1 MSLSLEAAGR
11 SREEDEELQCNTK
24 KVKEYHQATS
34 ISAGSCQSSKGRRS
48 LYKERLTG
56 EILGAYEKAFSF
68 ENNMKTKVESDDECS
83 DLAIGIVAVN
93 LSGSRKA
100 NMRAQWANTFIIKV
114 VGKTMGYHF
123 LSL

>member
-1 MSLSLEAAGR
+1 
-11 SREEDEELQCNTK
+11 
-24 KVKEYHQATS
+24 
-34 ISAGSCQSSKGRRS
+34 
-48 LYKERLTG
+48 
-56 EILGAYEKAFSF
+56 
-68 ENNMKTKVESDDECS
+68 MKTKVESDDECS